1 MHPPEPQNQKL
12 QSSTLPGA
20 KPCAASCSHTASNA
34 LLARTGAFTSPVHA
48 SKQLS
53 SSFHLPKSAALHMMH
68 FVSLFYNRLLRIHLA
83 WMPKSQTETQ
93 QLCSKVP
100 WPPWGRVAWT
110 GPCPPQGSPRLGAFP
125 GPLGGGLGLVG
136 MSGGRHEGTPGAWL
150 PLELQGDNAAK
161 SHGKWLQ
168 ELDPTGSQPCRGSL
182 D

>member
-68 FVSLFYNRLLRIHLA
+68 FASLFYNS
-83 WMPKSQTETQ
+83 KYSSQTSEDPSCLDAQ
-93 QLCSKVP
+93 VP
-100 WPPWGRVAWT
+100 
-110 GPCPPQGSPRLGAFP
+110 
-125 GPLGGGLGLVG
+125 
-136 MSGGRHEGTPGAWL
+136 
-150 PLELQGDNAAK
+150 N
-161 SHGKWLQ
+161 
-168 ELDPTGSQPCRGSL
+168 
-182 D
+182 